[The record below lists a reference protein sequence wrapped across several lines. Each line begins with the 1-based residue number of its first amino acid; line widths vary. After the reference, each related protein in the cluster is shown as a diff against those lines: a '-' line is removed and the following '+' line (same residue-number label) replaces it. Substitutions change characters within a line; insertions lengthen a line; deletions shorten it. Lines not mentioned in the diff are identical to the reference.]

1 MPCALTEP
9 TNYPA
14 YLQTILKEINAG
26 NNDDLKDCACSLRS
40 PVNDE
45 GCPIIDEDGKIGAFP
60 FCCPLVTTGVGA
72 NTNYPLKL
80 TLKQAML
87 LYWQVKSFNHS
98 FTESSHYTVFGQP
111 PGPCVSVSP
120 IPGLSQARSGTMLIL
135 DQNFEAITE
144 YKKRVCSSRIA
155 LFYYFNS
162 YSEGIFGYLFG
173 NGIEPPIKYKK
184 EGDTYYFYPFFQMSA
199 IGDYGHAW
207 SINEFSVGDCPCSC
221 CSPYLTNTTLNVK
234 INNTSSQVDVV
245 LCNSTGGCVV
255 CDNIQSSTNLSFQ
268 DLIFNI

>member
-1 MPCALTEP
+1 MPCAITEP
-9 TNYPA
+9 NNYPD
-14 YLQTILKEINAG
+14 YIKSILNEISAG
-26 NNDDLKDCACSLRS
+26 NDDDLKGCACGLRS
-40 PVNDE
+40 PVTED
-45 GCPIIDEDGKIGAFP
+45 GCLILDEDGKVAAFP

-98 FTESSHYTVFGQP
+98 ITESSHYTVFGQP
-111 PGPCVSVSP
+111 PGPCVSVGRS
-120 IPGLSQARSGTMLIL
+120 GTSERRSGTMLIL

-144 YKKRVCSSRIA
+144 YKKRVCSSRIL
-155 LFYYFNS
+155 LFYYYNS
-162 YSEGIFGYLFG
+162 NSEAIFGYLFG
-173 NGIEPPIKYKK
+173 NGIEPPMKYKK
-184 EGDTYYFYPFFQMSA
+184 EGDTYYFYPFFQMSV
-199 IGDYGHAW
+199 IDEYGHAW

-245 LCNSTGGCVV
+245 VCNSTGECAA
-255 CDNIQSSTNLSFQ
+255 CNNLLSSTNLSFQ